1 MENLFERASK
11 YKLRFKTDGR
21 PNGQISVE
29 DLWDLSLEALDK
41 LAKALNKQKKES
53 EEESFIKKPSKAST
67 LLNLQF
73 DIVKHVIEVKLVEEE
88 EAKTRAQKAAK
99 KAQLLDLIGR
109 KELQSLENKSIEE
122 LTKELEAL

>member
-11 YKLRFKTDGR
+11 YKLRFKMT
-21 PNGQISVE
+21 NGQLSVE
-29 DLWDLSLEALDK
+29 DLWDLSLEYLDK

-99 KAQLLDLIGR
+99 KAQLLELIGR
-109 KELQSLENKSIEE
+109 KELQSLESKSIEE
-122 LTKELEAL
+122 LTKELETL